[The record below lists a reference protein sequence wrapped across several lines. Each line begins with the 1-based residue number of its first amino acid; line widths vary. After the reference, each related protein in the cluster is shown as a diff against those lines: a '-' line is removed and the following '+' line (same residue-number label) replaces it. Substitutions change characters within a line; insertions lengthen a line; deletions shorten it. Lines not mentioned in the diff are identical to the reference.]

1 MRRRLTRPESLL
13 AARGGSGLD
22 FAPCVFLTLLGF
34 VADVE
39 KQRGTTGDMVFGIPE
54 LIEAC
59 SRMHTLEEGDLIL
72 TGTPAGV
79 GPVQSGGDIIRG
91 GITELGEDME
101 FEVE

>member
-1 MRRRLTRPESLL
+1 MRLTRPESLL

-34 VADVE
+34 ADVE

-79 GPVQSGGDIIRG
+79 GPVQNGDIIRG
-91 GITELGEDME
+91 GIAELGEEMV